1 MPVDFAVAALQPI
14 VVDLRGFPLLT
25 FLVTDQIL
33 VQATSRI
40 RIAPPRVEALL
51 VRSTAPVA
59 AVEIFYSEYAS
70 GPRRYQLR
78 TASLRTSG
86 ISDRKSGRAC
96 CGRRP

>member
-14 VVDLRGFPLLT
+14 VVDSQGFPLLA
-25 FLVTDQIL
+25 FLETGQTL
-33 VQATSRI
+33 VQATSRTG
-40 RIAPPRVEALL
+40 IAPPRVEALL

-70 GPRRYQLR
+70 GPRRYQLQ

-86 ISDRKSGRAC
+86 ISDQKSGRAC

>member
-1 MPVDFAVAALQPI
+1 MPVDFVVAALQPI
-14 VVDLRGFPLLT
+14 VVDSRGFPLLT

-33 VQATSRI
+33 AQATSHTG
-40 RIAPPRVEALL
+40 IAPPRVEALL

-70 GPRRYQLR
+70 GPRRYRLR

-86 ISDRKSGRAC
+86 ISDQKSGRAC
-96 CGRRP
+96 CGRYP

>member
-14 VVDLRGFPLLT
+14 VDLRGFPLLT
-25 FLVTDQIL
+25 FLLTDQIL

-40 RIAPPRVEALL
+40 GIAPPRVEALL

-59 AVEIFYSEYAS
+59 AVETFYSEYAS
-70 GPRRYQLR
+70 GPRRYQPP
-78 TASLRTSG
+78 TASLHTSG
-86 ISDRKSGRAC
+86 ISDRKSGRGC

>member
-14 VVDLRGFPLLT
+14 VDLRGFPLLT

-40 RIAPPRVEALL
+40 GIAPPRVEALL

-59 AVEIFYSEYAS
+59 AVETFCSEYAS
-70 GPRRYQLR
+70 GPRRCQLR
-78 TASLRTSG
+78 TVSLRTSG
-86 ISDRKSGRAC
+86 ISDQKSGRVC